1 MLKQFIRNK
10 NNQKI
15 GVLVAD
21 SVDGQVLVGWSMAR
35 RAGRSKL
42 YKRSQD
48 EFDVQRGM
56 EVATGR
62 MYMGSKTEIPNS
74 IRDTYLSFV
83 NRANR
88 YFQDSVAF
96 FPSAVSELVG

>member
-15 GVLVAD
+15 GVLVAN
-21 SVDGQVLVGWSMAR
+21 SVDGQVLVGWSMAL

-42 YKRSQD
+42 YKRQD
-48 EFDVQRGM
+48 EFDAQRGL

>member
-1 MLKQFIRNK
+1 MLKKFIRNK
-10 NNQKI
+10 KNQKI

-21 SVDGQVLVGWSMAR
+21 CVDGQVLVGWSLAR
-35 RAGRSKL
+35 RAGRV
-42 YKRSQD
+42 RDVFHPQD
-48 EFDVQRGM
+48 DFNEVRAM

-88 YFQDSVAF
+88 YYQDATAF
-96 FPSAVSELVG
+96 YPETAMVQV

>member
-21 SVDGQVLVGWSMAR
+21 SVDGQVLVGWSLAR
-35 RAGRSKL
+35 RANREYTGA
-42 YKRSQD
+42 SQD
-48 EFDVQRGM
+48 EFDVQRGL

-88 YFQDSVAF
+88 YYQDSTAF
-96 FPSAVSELVG
+96 YPEQAMVQV

>member
-21 SVDGQVLVGWSMAR
+21 SVDGEVLVGWSLAR
-35 RAGRSKL
+35 RASRPKRYKL
-42 YKRSQD
+42 LQD
-48 EFDVQRGM
+48 DFDAQRGLD
-56 EVATGR
+56 VATGR
-62 MYMGSKTEIPNS
+62 MYIGSKKEIPNS
-74 IRDTYLSFV
+74 IRDAYLLFV

-96 FPSAVSELVG
+96 YPEQAMVQV